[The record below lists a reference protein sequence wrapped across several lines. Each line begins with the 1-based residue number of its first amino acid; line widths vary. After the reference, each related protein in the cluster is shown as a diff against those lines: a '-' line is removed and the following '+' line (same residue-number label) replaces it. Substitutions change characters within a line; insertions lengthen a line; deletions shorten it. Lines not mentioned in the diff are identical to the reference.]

1 MNDKPTS
8 QHTFN
13 VAAMETLNES
23 IKICEQRAGEY
34 LDSWSLENLRTPYLD
49 SIWNRLFPM
58 SEEFKFP
65 KAIKR
70 LIIMAS
76 MCDIKL
82 SRMSGSFR
90 EDTYID
96 LNNYNSAFCALR
108 KEYEQLIKNDNN
120 SNTISTAVGDFH
132 T

>member
-1 MNDKPTS
+1 
-8 QHTFN
+8 
-13 VAAMETLNES
+13 METLNES

-49 SIWNRLFPM
+49 SLQYHISRCSNITCYPLL
-58 SEEFKFP
+58 
-65 KAIKR
+65 KR

-82 SRMSGSFR
+82 SRMSGPFK

-108 KEYEQLIKNDNN
+108 KECEQLLKNDNN
-120 SNTISTAVGDFH
+120 SNTITST
-132 T
+132 